1 MSLSL
6 YPIIKKL
13 GEGGFC
19 TTYLATNTLMPSQ
32 PYCVVKQ
39 LTPTSTDPQ
48 VQQLIKDRFKQE
60 AITLENL
67 GKNSNGKVPSLYAY
81 FVEHGE
87 FYLIQE
93 YIDGQTLNERVQTQG
108 RFTEIQVRQ
117 LLIDILPTLVYVH
130 QWGIVHRDIK
140 PENIMLRQS
149 DNKPI
154 LIDFGAVKETMSTMM
169 TSSGNTAKSIVI
181 GTPGFM
187 PLEQM
192 SGRPMFASDIYALG
206 LTAIYL
212 LTGKMPAEIE
222 TDPFN
227 GNINWQSL
235 APRVSQQFVKVLNK
249 AIQPLSRDRY
259 KNAQE
264 MLQDLNTSSPPFT
277 PLPIESHILT
287 PNGSGKTVYV
297 PTPKTI
303 SNSGSSQANPLI
315 AALIGVI
322 IGGGLIAGFLMLGQ
336 NSSRK
341 ESDRDKTNSQQTVT
355 NSSKPVTNSNSQ
367 GASDSN
373 QTKTN
378 SQSTVTNNN
387 NPVTTSNS
395 QRASNS
401 NQTKTN
407 SQQTVP
413 APNKPV
419 ITSNSNQTKNDSQQ
433 TATEPNN
440 PVITSNSQSAS
451 NSNQTKTNSQQ
462 TVPAPNK
469 PVITSNSNQTKNDS
483 QQTVNEPNNPVAT
496 INSKTTSNSNSPNA
510 RSNASSR
517 ESTDRNT
524 DREPI
529 DTVRDYYSKIHSRNY
544 SGAWDSLPTLLQNDR
559 SVHPNGYN
567 SFLNWWANQVAD
579 VEIKQTNL
587 VSQTD
592 RDAVV
597 DVDIEYL
604 MRAGSV
610 LPYSMRY
617 FLVKD
622 DRNHDWTIQK
632 IRLVKNSLTR
642 QKL

>member
-67 GKNSNGKVPSLYAY
+67 GKDSNGKVPSLYAY
-81 FVEHGE
+81 FVERGE

-108 RFTEIQVRQ
+108 IFTEIQVRQ
-117 LLIDILPTLVYVH
+117 LLIDILPTLIYVH

-140 PENIMLRQS
+140 PENIMIRRS

-154 LIDFGAVKETMSTMM
+154 LIDFGAVKETMSTIV
-169 TSSGNTAKSIVI
+169 TASGNTAKSIVI

-212 LTGKMPAEIE
+212 LTGKMPTEFE
-222 TDPFN
+222 TDPYT
-227 GNINWQSL
+227 GNIEWQYL
-235 APRVSQQFVKVLNK
+235 APSGAQQLVKVLNK

-264 MLQDLNTSSPPFT
+264 MLQDLSISWAPFA
-277 PLPIESHILT
+277 LSLIGSHI
-287 PNGSGKTVYV
+287 PVHNRSEQTVYV
-297 PTPKTI
+297 PTPKAI
-303 SNSGSSQANPLI
+303 SNSGSGRSKSLI
-315 AALIGVI
+315 AAMIGVTL
-322 IGGGLIAGFLMLGQ
+322 GGGLIAGVLALGQ
-336 NSSRK
+336 NFSRK
-341 ESDRDKTNSQQTVT
+341 ESERDQNNSQ
-355 NSSKPVTNSNSQ
+355 P
-367 GASDSN
+367 A
-373 QTKTN
+373 
-378 SQSTVTNNN
+378 VTNNKN
-387 NPVTTSNS
+387 PAPTSDSKIISNSERDQNNSQPTVANNKNPVTTSDS
-395 QRASNS
+395 KIASKSNS
-401 NQTKTN
+401 T
-407 SQQTVP
+407 
-413 APNKPV
+413 
-419 ITSNSNQTKNDSQQ
+419 
-433 TATEPNN
+433 
-440 PVITSNSQSAS
+440 
-451 NSNQTKTNSQQ
+451 
-462 TVPAPNK
+462 
-469 PVITSNSNQTKNDS
+469 
-483 QQTVNEPNNPVAT
+483 
-496 INSKTTSNSNSPNA
+496 NA

-517 ESTDRNT
+517 ESTARNT
-524 DREPI
+524 ARDPR

-544 SGAWDSLPTLLQNDR
+544 AGAWDSLPTGLKNDR
-559 SVHPNGYN
+559 AVHPNGYN

-587 VSQTD
+587 VSQTE

-597 DVDIEYL
+597 DVKIEYL
-604 MRAGSV
+604 MREGSA
-610 LPYSMRY
+610 LPYLIRY

-622 DRNHDWTIQK
+622 DRDRDWTIQK
-632 IRLVKNSLTR
+632 IRLAPNITR
-642 QKL
+642 RKS